1 MRAVTVPGTE
11 YRPEGELV
19 EWWEK
24 HDPVKIFREKL
35 SEMGYINEK
44 LVAEIDE
51 QVAKEFQDAVDYAL
65 NSPEPQLDSAF
76 EDIYVGGTR

>member
-19 EWWEK
+19 GWWEN

-35 SEMGYINEK
+35 QEMGYINDRQ
-44 LVAEIDE
+44 VADIDE
-51 QVAKEFQDAVDYAL
+51 QVAKEFQDAVNYAL
-65 NSPEPQLDSAF
+65 NSAEPQLETAF
-76 EDIYVGGTR
+76 QDIYVGGTR